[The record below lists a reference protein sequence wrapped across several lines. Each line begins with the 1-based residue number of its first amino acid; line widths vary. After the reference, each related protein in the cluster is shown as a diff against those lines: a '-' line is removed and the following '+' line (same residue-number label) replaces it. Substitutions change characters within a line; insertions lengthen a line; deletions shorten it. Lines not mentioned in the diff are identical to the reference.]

1 MPRLANSADSFRLR
15 FQVTGPRSKALT
27 INCFSH
33 WCQNTCLEV
42 RELAQRNIMKATTK
56 SSAAILL
63 AAAMATCF
71 AIVLCHA
78 TPCAAQN
85 SPIAANN
92 VSPFSAIQQYFADWF
107 PRVTRIQSE
116 QPHWVT
122 PLVTVT
128 PRLEEE
134 FRYDQFWQGN
144 QKGVATDNFGGG
156 KGLELIPFQNTEIIL
171 GVPAWIVY
179 NGAIKHGKGAKTDGW
194 ADETFLIKYRI
205 VSANEENGNYIVTA
219 FMGFS
224 APTGND
230 GNSNRH
236 GIFTPTIALG
246 KGFGD
251 FDVQSTAG
259 ISLPDGG
266 LQRLGMPVAW
276 NTALQYRIFKFFWP
290 EFEANYTWW
299 PNGEREGETQVYL
312 TPGLVIRRIPIHDRV
327 GLTLG
332 AGYQV
337 AVTNHPA
344 YNHNV
349 VFSAR
354 VSF

>member
-1 MPRLANSADSFRLR
+1 MKSLIRPFVRIWVASAAVVITAILISVMPSYAQSSSTASNSASPL
-15 FQVTGPRSKALT
+15 
-27 INCFSH
+27 
-33 WCQNTCLEV
+33 
-42 RELAQRNIMKATTK
+42 
-56 SSAAILL
+56 SA
-63 AAAMATCF
+63 
-71 AIVLCHA
+71 VEE
-78 TPCAAQN
+78 
-85 SPIAANN
+85 
-92 VSPFSAIQQYFADWF
+92 YFADWF

-134 FRYDQFWQGN
+134 FRYDQYWEGN
-144 QKGVATDNFGGG
+144 QKGVATDVFGAG

-171 GVPAWIVY
+171 GVPAWNAY
-179 NGAIKHGKGAKTDGW
+179 NGAIKHGKDVKTDGW
-194 ADETFLIKYRI
+194 ADETFLVKYRI
-205 VSANEENGNYIVTA
+205 LSANEENGNYILTA

-224 APTGND
+224 APTGDD

-236 GIFTPTIALG
+236 GVFTPTIAGG
-246 KGFGD
+246 KGFGA
-251 FDVQSTAG
+251 FDIQSTAG

-276 NTALQYRIFKFFWP
+276 NTTLQYRIFKYFWP
-290 EFEANYTWW
+290 EFEVNYTWW

-312 TPGLVIRRIPIHDRV
+312 TPGLLIGRIPIHDRV
-327 GLTLG
+327 GLTIG

-337 AVTNHPA
+337 AVTEAPA

-349 VFSAR
+349 ILSAR
-354 VSF
+354 VPF